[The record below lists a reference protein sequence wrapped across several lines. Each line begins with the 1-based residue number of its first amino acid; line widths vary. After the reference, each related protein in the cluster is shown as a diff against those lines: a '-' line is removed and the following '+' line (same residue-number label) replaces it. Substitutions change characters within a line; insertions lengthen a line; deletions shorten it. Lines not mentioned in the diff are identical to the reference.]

1 MAQKMNHH
9 SKNYLTTLREQ
20 ARQSGGLKRIDAQ
33 HQRGK
38 LTARE
43 RILELLD
50 VNSFNE
56 IDAMVSNGDV
66 PISDNSA
73 LGDSVIT
80 GFGTIQGRTIFLY
93 AQNFPVFGG
102 SLSQIAAKK
111 ICKIMDLAI
120 QNGSP
125 CIGLIDSGGAR
136 IQEGI
141 KSLAGYGDIFLRN
154 VKSSGVIPQLSLIL
168 GPAAGGATYSPAL
181 TDFIFMTKDI
191 SQMYITGPKVVQ
203 AVTGEKSSLE
213 ELGGASVHSS
223 KSGVAHFSTND
234 ETECFKKVRKLLSF
248 LPSNNMEEPPC
259 IESYEDFD
267 SYTDIDYQIDDIVP
281 ENPSE
286 PYNMHEILVR
296 ILDNRDFFEIHSD
309 FATNMIVGF
318 GRIKGSTVGI
328 VAQQPMNLAGVID
341 IDASV
346 KSARFIRFCDSFN
359 IPIITFADVPG
370 FLPGIDQEHSGI
382 IRHGAKLIFA
392 YAEATVP
399 KICIITRK
407 AYGGAYI
414 VMSSKGLS
422 GDMNFAWPNSEIA
435 VMGAEGAVDI
445 IYNREISSSENPD
458 EKRSELIND
467 YKNEL
472 MNPYIAAEQGYI
484 DEVIYPHE
492 SRRKITNALAMLK
505 NKRDQSPPKKHGNI
519 PL

>member
-1 MAQKMNHH
+1 M
-9 SKNYLTTLREQ
+9 
-20 ARQSGGLKRIDAQ
+20 
-33 HQRGK
+33 
-38 LTARE
+38 
-43 RILELLD
+43 
-50 VNSFNE
+50 
-56 IDAMVSNGDV
+56 
-66 PISDNSA
+66 
-73 LGDSVIT
+73 
-80 GFGTIQGRTIFLY
+80 
-93 AQNFPVFGG
+93 
-102 SLSQIAAKK
+102 
-111 ICKIMDLAI
+111 
-120 QNGSP
+120 
-125 CIGLIDSGGAR
+125 CI
-136 IQEGI
+136 
-141 KSLAGYGDIFLRN
+141 
-154 VKSSGVIPQLSLIL
+154 
-168 GPAAGGATYSPAL
+168 
-181 TDFIFMTKDI
+181 
-191 SQMYITGPKVVQ
+191 
-203 AVTGEKSSLE
+203 
-213 ELGGASVHSS
+213 
-223 KSGVAHFSTND
+223 
-234 ETECFKKVRKLLSF
+234 
-248 LPSNNMEEPPC
+248 
-259 IESYEDFD
+259 
-267 SYTDIDYQIDDIVP
+267 
-281 ENPSE
+281 
-286 PYNMHEILVR
+286 
-296 ILDNRDFFEIHSD
+296 RD
-309 FATNMIVGF
+309 
-318 GRIKGSTVGI
+318 R
-328 VAQQPMNLAGVID
+328 NLAGVID

-458 EKRSELIND
+458 KKRSELIND